1 MTFFQI
7 YRKRIYREDPVL
19 KSDLI
24 RRDGFSS
31 YFPLF
36 SQIYSKLSFPIYFLS
51 LCLSPSFLSISLFLS
66 LSLSLTLFFVS
77 LSEKL
82 YFLSPYMWNLFLS
95 IILYPKCLYVFY
107 SVQFSP
113 ETTSVWIRGWNCLPP
128 PTSTIYIFSHSLF
141 FIDKLDR
148 VY

>member
-51 LCLSPSFLSISLFLS
+51 LCLSPSFLSIYLILS
-66 LSLSLTLFFVS
+66 LSLSITLFFVS

-107 SVQFSP
+107 SVQFSR
-113 ETTSVWIRGWNCLPP
+113 ETTSVWIRGWNCPP
-128 PTSTIYIFSHSLF
+128 PLHPQYIFFPIAYF
-141 FIDKLDR
+141 F
-148 VY
+148 